1 MSRLDTMY
9 RAFAAHRK
17 HTCEDRDCSKLRK
30 LFARANAE
38 EDQIEVVR
46 TVCHIEEDWIEAIE
60 QGLVHIGRALEEERQ
75 FIRSNGEVV
84 PIEKVKSVS
93 RESVEHLSRHSNL
106 LTRKPKEGNIIPDQ
120 LFTVERLSDYSVY
133 ENRFL
138 YMLLCFLRDF
148 ISFRYDRILALAN
161 TYHGTLRMHKAVEA
175 EGRKTMYEVSLDE
188 EAVNDAFLRENNPAK
203 EKIDRI
209 DLILKSVLLYLST
222 PLMEEVAK
230 APLLKPPVTETN
242 VLKMNVNFNGA
253 LQLYYFIAA
262 YDKDGFSIERTI
274 KRLSPFQE
282 AVADEFAESLSLI
295 SFLTY
300 EHGMSLESV
309 FRERYA
315 REEELRKQQEEE
327 RRLEQL
333 KKLRK
338 RIHESGGDP
347 EAYMLLL
354 EQRNRTLEND
364 SMQYRAALAEIER
377 LNEKNGRL
385 MQEIRTLTDAVAEEK
400 RVTAQQAEAH
410 RAQIASLEEKHAGEI
425 AALGEKHAD
434 EITALRAQHEEYL
447 SAARE
452 ETRRQ
457 REDYEV
463 RLSAA
468 AEELRARGE
477 EYAALSGRLQE
488 QEEAHMLLM
497 AKYNAVRR
505 EHGLFTDADDFTSED
520 SFGEIERQYKL
531 FRTFFRE
538 EWKKTKKRIR
548 KEVFAA
554 AKAQPAAE
562 VQPSEPTEPA
572 AEAQPSEPTQPAAEV
587 QPSEPTQP
595 AGQDAGAANSP
606 EQTDEND

>member
-38 EDQIEVVR
+38 EDKIEVVR

-253 LQLYYFIAA
+253 LQLYYFVAA

-295 SFLTY
+295 AFLTY

-434 EITALRAQHEEYL
+434 EIAALRAQHEEYL

-457 REDYEV
+457 REDYEA

-477 EYAALSGRLQE
+477 ENAALSGRLQE
-488 QEEAHMLLM
+488 QEDAHMLLM

-531 FRTFFRE
+531 FRTFFKE

-562 VQPSEPTEPA
+562 VQPSEPTQPA
-572 AEAQPSEPTQPAAEV
+572 AEAQQTEPTE
-587 QPSEPTQP
+587 P

-606 EQTDEND
+606 EKTDEND

>member
-38 EDQIEVVR
+38 EDKIEVVR

-120 LFTVERLSDYSVY
+120 LFTVERLSDFSVY

-161 TYHGTLRMHKAVEA
+161 TYHGTLRMHKAVES

-253 LQLYYFIAA
+253 LQLYYFVAA

-385 MQEIRTLTDAVAEEK
+385 MQEIRTLTEAVAEEK

-434 EITALRAQHEEYL
+434 EIAALRAQHEEYL

-457 REDYEV
+457 REDYEA

-477 EYAALSGRLQE
+477 ENAALSGRLQE
-488 QEEAHMLLM
+488 QEDAHMLLM

-531 FRTFFRE
+531 FRTFFKE

-562 VQPSEPTEPA
+562 VQQTEPTE
-572 AEAQPSEPTQPAAEV
+572 
-587 QPSEPTQP
+587 P

-606 EQTDEND
+606 EKTDEND

>member
-38 EDQIEVVR
+38 EDKIEVVR

-120 LFTVERLSDYSVY
+120 LFTVERLSDFSVY

-161 TYHGTLRMHKAVEA
+161 TYHGTLRMHKAVES

-230 APLLKPPVTETN
+230 APLLKSPVTETN

-253 LQLYYFIAA
+253 LQLYYFVAA

-385 MQEIRTLTDAVAEEK
+385 MQEIRTLTEAVAEEK

-457 REDYEV
+457 REDYEA

-477 EYAALSGRLQE
+477 ENAALSGRLQE
-488 QEEAHMLLM
+488 QEDAHMLLM

-531 FRTFFRE
+531 FRTFFKE

-562 VQPSEPTEPA
+562 VQQTEPTE
-572 AEAQPSEPTQPAAEV
+572 
-587 QPSEPTQP
+587 P

-606 EQTDEND
+606 EKTDEND

>member
-38 EDQIEVVR
+38 EDKIEVVR

-120 LFTVERLSDYSVY
+120 LFTVERLSDFSVY

-161 TYHGTLRMHKAVEA
+161 TYHGTLRMHKAVES

-253 LQLYYFIAA
+253 LQLYYFVAA

-385 MQEIRTLTDAVAEEK
+385 MQEIRTLTEAVAEEK

-434 EITALRAQHEEYL
+434 EIAALRAQHEEYL

-457 REDYEV
+457 REDYEA

-488 QEEAHMLLM
+488 QEDAHMLLM

-531 FRTFFRE
+531 FRTFFKE

-562 VQPSEPTEPA
+562 AQQTEST
-572 AEAQPSEPTQPAAEV
+572 E
-587 QPSEPTQP
+587 P

-606 EQTDEND
+606 EKTDEND